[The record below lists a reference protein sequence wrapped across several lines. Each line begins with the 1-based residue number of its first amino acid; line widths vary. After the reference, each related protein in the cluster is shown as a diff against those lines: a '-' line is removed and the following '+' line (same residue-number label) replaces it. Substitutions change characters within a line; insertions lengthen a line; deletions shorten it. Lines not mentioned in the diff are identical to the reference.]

1 MLRASSSDLLASLRR
16 FSSAF
21 CAEAAEDQA
30 SGAVVAQETA
40 SGRAKA
46 LPLGLG
52 KLDETLPE
60 AGLPLGSVIEI
71 ATARGL
77 ARGTTIALAACAS
90 AQAEARLRGGRAT
103 EGAFCAWVDAGASLF
118 APAVAR
124 TGVDLSRLLVVRP
137 PPDAIA
143 RVAVRLA
150 QSHAFKVIVVDTS
163 GVPGSAIGERLDR
176 WPTTVRRL
184 ALAVER
190 SDCAVLLLT
199 DSLAARSAPLPVAM
213 RLEVERLSEDR
224 VAVRV
229 AKERRGRVSM
239 PMPVELAKSA

>member
-1 MLRASSSDLLASLRR
+1 MLRQSSSDLLASLRR
-16 FSSAF
+16 FSNAF
-21 CAEAAEDQA
+21 CAEAGEAADQA
-30 SGAVVAQETA
+30 SPEAAGHA
-40 SGRAKA
+40 SLRAKS

-52 KLDETLPE
+52 KLDDALPE

-90 AQAEARLRGGRAT
+90 AQAEARLRAGRAT
-103 EGAFCAWVDAGASLF
+103 EGAFCAWIDAGASLF

-124 TGVDLSRLLVVRP
+124 TGVDLARLLVVRP
-137 PPDAIA
+137 PPEAIA

-150 QSHAFKVIVVDTS
+150 QSHAFKVIVVDTA
-163 GVPGSAIGERLDR
+163 GVPGSALVERLDR

-213 RLEVERLSEDR
+213 RLEVERLGEEQ
-224 VAVRV
+224 VTVRV
-229 AKERRGRVSM
+229 AKERRGRVTS

>member
-1 MLRASSSDLLASLRR
+1 MLRSSSSDLLASLRR
-16 FSSAF
+16 FSNAF
-21 CAEAAEDQA
+21 CAEAGEAAAQGP
-30 SGAVVAQETA
+30 GAAHEPA
-40 SGRAKA
+40 RAKA

-52 KLDETLPE
+52 KLDDALPE
-60 AGLPLGSVIEI
+60 AGLPLGSVIEL
-71 ATARGL
+71 ATPRGL

-103 EGAFCAWVDAGASLF
+103 EGAFCAWIDAGASLF

-124 TGVDLSRLLVVRP
+124 AGVDLSRLLVVRP
-137 PPDAIA
+137 PPEATA

-150 QSHAFKVIVVDTS
+150 QSHAFKVIVIDTA
-163 GVPGSAIGERLDR
+163 GVPGSALAERLDR

-184 ALAVER
+184 ALAIER

-229 AKERRGRVSM
+229 AKERRGRVSS

>member
-21 CAEAAEDQA
+21 CAEAAEDQTSDVA
-30 SGAVVAQETA
+30 AQEA

-71 ATARGL
+71 ATPRGL